1 MKFLRSLQADRLIAQ
16 LVAFREH
23 DEPEARKAI
32 TKLSSLGDASVP
44 KVIEALADASRTQ
57 TVTFVQILS
66 EQLSNKTLPHYMAA
80 LSHDNRRVIAGVAWA
95 LTSGASYD
103 PNRLLP
109 LLEEEEVSKATVLEV
124 LSAHKSRLNVR
135 ELFNRV
141 YDLQPNEKSACM
153 KLISDVATDEMVPDL
168 VSRVSGKDA
177 LVRAHIIKILG
188 RFKRPDV
195 QEALQRQLNDKS
207 KLVRQAALSALASMG
222 GGADIKSLCRLLT
235 DPEIDVQNKAVEVII
250 RANHP
255 DTMNYLVDVLK
266 DESEYSRR
274 AAVEVLNA
282 IGDTNAIKDL
292 LGALQ
297 DDDWWVRSRATDA
310 LAKIGGPRVVDAVL
324 ELIRDEDE
332 AIRRS
337 AIEILNTTKD
347 TRAVQHLVAAT
358 RDPDWWV
365 RERAVDALAE
375 IGDKSVVSELLPM
388 LDQHAKSIPVVIRA
402 LATLGD
408 YKLINPLLAQ
418 LERPESDIQ
427 IEALQALVKLAD
439 NTHAQEISEAVAGLA
454 KSQDPEVREQALR
467 AGVEMDERFSATAIA
482 ANIKAEKMA
491 EPAKT
496 MLIESDQSA
505 AIAAAATTPATI
517 DLNKLQPGDII
528 EQRYKFIQQI
538 GRGAFGTVILVEDTV
553 VDERMVLK
561 FLNSNIASDQEMLQR
576 FVHEL
581 RYSRKITHKNV
592 IRIYDF
598 LNLSGLY
605 AISME
610 YFPSH
615 TLSGALAG
623 KQGLKVER
631 ALRIARDIANGMSV
645 AHQVGIVHRDL
656 KPANVLIN
664 NEELVKVVDFG
675 VAAAQS
681 AGDTQLTKTG
691 YVIGSPKYMAP
702 EQILG
707 KKVDQRA
714 DIYSLGVILYEL
726 LCGKPPYTEGDH
738 MSVMYQHVQGDAPDV
753 SNINRKVPD
762 AVNDLVKKAMAV
774 DKLERFQTME
784 DFRVAIEALGAAA

>member
-23 DEPEARKAI
+23 DEPDARKAI
-32 TKLSSLGDASVP
+32 SKLSALGDASVP
-44 KVIEALADASRTQ
+44 KVIDALADASRTQ

-66 EQLSNKTLPHYMAA
+66 EQLTNSSLPHYMTA
-80 LSHDNRRVIAGVAWA
+80 LAHENRRVVAGVAWA
-95 LTSGASYD
+95 LTSGAGFD

-109 LLEEEEVSKATVLEV
+109 LLEEPDVSKATLLEV

-141 YDLQPNEKSACM
+141 YELQPNEKSACM
-153 KLISDVATDEMVPDL
+153 KLIGEVVTDDMVPDL
-168 VSRVSGKDA
+168 ISRVSGKDA
-177 LVRAHIIKILG
+177 LVRAHIAKILA
-188 RFKRPDV
+188 RFPRPDV
-195 QEALQRQLNDKS
+195 QDALQRQLSDKS

-222 GGADIKSLCRLLT
+222 GGMDIASLCRLLT
-235 DPEIDVQNKAVEVII
+235 DPEIDVQNKAIEVII
-250 RANHP
+250 RVNHP

-282 IGDTNAIKDL
+282 IGDTDSIKDL

-332 AIRRS
+332 AIRRA

-347 TRAVQHLVAAT
+347 TRAVRHLVAAT

-375 IGDKSVVSELLPM
+375 MGDKSVVTELVPM
-388 LDQHAKSIPVVIRA
+388 LEQHAKSIPVVVRA
-402 LATLGD
+402 LAQLGD
-408 YKLINPLLAQ
+408 YKLTTPFLKL
-418 LERPESDIQ
+418 LERPESDIR
-427 IEALQALVKLAD
+427 IEAMHGLVKIAD
-439 NTHAQEISEAVAGLA
+439 ATHAQAISEAVAPLA
-454 KSQDPEVREQALR
+454 GSDDTEVREQAMR
-467 AGVEMDERFSATAIA
+467 AIADLDERFSATAIA

-496 MLIESDQSA
+496 MLIEA
-505 AIAAAATTPATI
+505 NEKEAIAEAASRPPTL
-517 DLNKLQPGDII
+517 DLSKLKPGDVI

-561 FLNSNIASDQEMLQR
+561 FLNSHIASDQEMLQR

-615 TLSGALAG
+615 TLNGALAG
-623 KQGLKVER
+623 KDGLKVER
-631 ALRIARDIANGMSV
+631 ALRIARDIANGMSM

-664 NEELVKVVDFG
+664 NDELVKVVDFG

-681 AGDTQLTKTG
+681 GGDTQLTKTG
-691 YVIGSPKYMAP
+691 FVIGSPKYMAP

-738 MSVMYQHVQGDAPDV
+738 MSVMYQHVQGDAPGV
-753 SNINRKVPD
+753 STVNKKVPE
-762 AVNDLVKKAMAV
+762 AVDELVKKAMAI
-774 DKLERFQTME
+774 DKLERFQTMDE
-784 DFRVAIEALGAAA
+784 LRQAIEALGVAA